1 VRSGVEI
8 GRCLPYAER
17 LSDLGRLQPQVVA
30 KHEDRALFRREAAE
44 AALELVAVREG
55 ARGVGHG
62 RLDREH
68 ANVRIPRSGPPCL
81 GVTGMHEGPV
91 QPDLEPLRIA
101 EPRQLTPGDHQRLLH
116 GILGSAE
123 VAEDPLR
130 ERNEPVAVRT
140 GQHRE
145 RLPVPTT
152 RLLNE
157 VAIHVPPSLGW
168 RPAGTPSASPERTC
182 GDLVQS
188 SSRRQAVAPSAGSRS
203 HVLTQ

>member
-1 VRSGVEI
+1 
-8 GRCLPYAER
+8 
-17 LSDLGRLQPQVVA
+17 
-30 KHEDRALFRREAAE
+30 
-44 AALELVAVREG
+44 
-55 ARGVGHG
+55 
-62 RLDREH
+62 
-68 ANVRIPRSGPPCL
+68 
-81 GVTGMHEGPV
+81 MHEGPV

-116 GILGSAE
+116 DILGSAE

-130 ERNEPVAVRT
+130 ERDEPVAVRT
-140 GQHRE
+140 GQDGE

-168 RPAGTPSASPERTC
+168 HPAGTPSASPERTC

-188 SSRRQAVAPSAGSRS
+188 SSHTASGDLSAGSHG
-203 HVLTQ
+203 HVLNQ